1 MRNQSHD
8 VTSIFQQLYDIGWNQ
23 NLVEPQVA
31 SLSDLQEN
39 INVEID
45 FSNQIG
51 REHDAQPVQATPH
64 SLVAFGKRDCGFLFR
79 YVPANGE
86 IELSRFGTGFGG
98 VGV

>member
-1 MRNQSHD
+1 M
-8 VTSIFQQLYDIGWNQ
+8 TSIFQQLYDIGWNQ

-31 SLSDLQEN
+31 NLSDLQEN

-64 SLVAFGKRDCGFLFR
+64 SLVAFGKQDCGFFFK

-86 IELSRFGTGFGG
+86 IELSRFGTGFGS

>member
-1 MRNQSHD
+1 M
-8 VTSIFQQLYDIGWNQ
+8 TSIFQQLYDIGWNQ

-64 SLVAFGKRDCGFLFR
+64 SLVAFGKQDCGFLFK
-79 YVPANGE
+79 YVPASGN
-86 IELSRFGTGFGG
+86 IELSRFGTGFGS